1 LPTNVDEQKIKK
13 RLYFIMDKRTL
24 LFLFGCMGS
33 RLALVLVAKNYPAL
47 LKPMAILAAC
57 ISFGFMYIW
66 ANGLRKTG
74 PETFGE
80 KIWWNDL
87 RPVHAA
93 LYAIFALLAFNGNT
107 EAWKVLLLDITL
119 GFTAWILHKNMSV
132 Q

>member
-1 LPTNVDEQKIKK
+1 
-13 RLYFIMDKRTL
+13 MDKKTL

-33 RLALVLVAKNYPAL
+33 RLALVWLAKTYPAL

-57 ISFGFMYIW
+57 VSFGFMYIW

-80 KIWWNDL
+80 KIWWNNL
-87 RPVHAA
+87 RPVHAL
-93 LYAIFALLAFNGNT
+93 LYALFALLAFSGNT
-107 EAWKVLLLDITL
+107 HAWKVLLLDVTL
-119 GFTAWILHKNMSV
+119 GFTAWVLNKNMIV